1 MNTVT
6 DEATGSTAELDEATQ
21 AAQAIELLQAYLKGH
36 DDALSSL
43 QLCAAH
49 EPGEAA
55 GPMISLPASAIKL
68 LQQIL
73 AELANGNAV
82 TVAPK
87 HSYVT
92 TQQAADML
100 NVSRP
105 FLVGL
110 LDDRAIPFKRVG
122 NRRRI
127 RLDDVL
133 AYKRR
138 DDMHREAL
146 LDELTAEAED
156 LGLEY

>member
-1 MNTVT
+1 MNMQT
-6 DEATGSTAELDEATQ
+6 DETTGSAAHLDEAAQ
-21 AAQAIELLQAYLKGH
+21 AAQAIELLQAYLQGH

-55 GPMISLPASAIKL
+55 GPKIALPASAIEL

-138 DDMHREAL
+138 DDVHREAL

>member
-1 MNTVT
+1 MNTET
-6 DEATGSTAELDEATQ
+6 DETTGQAAELDEAAQ

-49 EPGEAA
+49 EPGETA
-55 GPMISLPASAIKL
+55 GPMISLPASAIEL

-110 LDDRAIPFKRVG
+110 LDHRAIPFKRVG

-138 DDMHREAL
+138 DEMHREAL

>member
-1 MNTVT
+1 MTTHQTHAN
-6 DEATGSTAELDEATQ
+6 ETAQ
-21 AAQAIELLQAYLKGH
+21 AARAIELLQAYLEGH
-36 DDALSSL
+36 ADAMSNL

-49 EPGEAA
+49 GKDEE
-55 GPMISLPASAIKL
+55 GPTIDLPASAINL
-68 LQQIL
+68 LREVL

-82 TVAPK
+82 TVAPV

-92 TQQAADML
+92 TQQAADLL

-110 LDDRAIPFKRVG
+110 LDDKAIPFKKVG

-138 DDMHREAL
+138 DDQHRQAL

-156 LGLEY
+156 LGLDY

>member
-1 MNTVT
+1 MTTQT
-6 DEATGSTAELDEATQ
+6 DQPTTAHQAHADETAQ
-21 AAQAIELLQAYLKGH
+21 AAQAVELLQAYLEGH
-36 DDALSSL
+36 ADAMSNL

-49 EPGEAA
+49 GQDEE
-55 GPMISLPASAIKL
+55 GPSIALPAAAIDL
-68 LQQIL
+68 LRKVL

-82 TVAPK
+82 TVAPV

-92 TQQAADML
+92 TQQAADLL

-110 LDDRAIPFKRVG
+110 LDEKAIPFKKVG

-133 AYKRR
+133 SYKRR
-138 DDMHREAL
+138 DDHLREAL

>member
-1 MNTVT
+1 MTTETNQVT
-6 DEATGSTAELDEATQ
+6 ETDAAPDEAAQ
-21 AAQAIELLQAYLKGH
+21 AAQAIDLLQAYLRGH
-36 DDALSSL
+36 EDAMSSL
-43 QLCAAH
+43 QLCAH
-49 EPGEAA
+49 EPGKPD
-55 GPMISLPASAIKL
+55 GPMISLPASAIEL

-82 TVAPK
+82 TVAPV

-92 TQQAADML
+92 TQQAADLL
-100 NVSRP
+100 NISRP

-138 DDMHREAL
+138 DDVHRQAL

>member
-1 MNTVT
+1 MTTET
-6 DEATGSTAELDEATQ
+6 DETTVEAAELDEATH
-21 AAQAIELLQAYLKGH
+21 AAQAIELLQAYLQGH

-49 EPGEAA
+49 EPGRPD
-55 GPMISLPASAIKL
+55 GPMISLPASAVEL

-82 TVAPK
+82 TVAPV

-92 TQQAADML
+92 TQQAADLL

-105 FLVGL
+105 YLVGL

-138 DDMHREAL
+138 DDIHRQAL

>member
-1 MNTVT
+1 M
-6 DEATGSTAELDEATQ
+6 
-21 AAQAIELLQAYLKGH
+21 
-36 DDALSSL
+36 
-43 QLCAAH
+43 
-49 EPGEAA
+49 
-55 GPMISLPASAIKL
+55 
-68 LQQIL
+68 
-73 AELANGNAV
+73 
-82 TVAPK
+82 TVAPR

-138 DDMHREAL
+138 DDVHREAL
-146 LDELTAEAED
+146 LDELTAEAEE

>member
-1 MNTVT
+1 MSTQT
-6 DEATGSTAELDEATQ
+6 DETTDPTAELDEATQ

-36 DDALSSL
+36 GDALSSL
-43 QLCAAH
+43 RLCAAH

-55 GPMISLPASAIKL
+55 GPKIALPASAIEL

-82 TVAPK
+82 TVAPR

-138 DDMHREAL
+138 DDVHREAL